1 MNCSCI
7 GTVRLASMFSRVC
20 QCPPEFIT
28 TKHYKCI
35 QMLPVFAVAFT
46 SNVDTCTYLKLREF
60 KSERITPDFFHA
72 FMDILVTYFTY
83 YTRFRLHGQTMFDVG
98 SRHNVQGGFGQC
110 HPPRVLV
117 HEFRIGAR
125 WKLSLQPMAH
135 GLIKQ
140 MYSI

>member
-1 MNCSCI
+1 
-7 GTVRLASMFSRVC
+7 
-20 QCPPEFIT
+20 
-28 TKHYKCI
+28 
-35 QMLPVFAVAFT
+35 MLPVFAVAFT

-72 FMDILVTYFTY
+72 FMDMLVTYFTY

-98 SRHNVQGGFGQC
+98 SRHNVQGGFEQC

-140 MYSI
+140 MYITYIYIYV